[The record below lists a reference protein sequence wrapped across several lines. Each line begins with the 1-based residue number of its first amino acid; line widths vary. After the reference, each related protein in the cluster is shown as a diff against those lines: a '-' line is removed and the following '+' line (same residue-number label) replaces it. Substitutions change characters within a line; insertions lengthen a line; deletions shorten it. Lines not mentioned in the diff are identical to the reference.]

1 VFSFEY
7 WVVELRRQ
15 EQMQR
20 EGVQQHPHGN
30 EDWQLPGWEMT
41 HLLVN
46 ALHSND
52 NPTPIPPNYGVENS
66 FLGFGPSSFPHPNH
80 LSHAMHHPPLGPHN
94 PNFLPNPLSTNAQ
107 SGHQLTQSGHPPAP
121 TNYPSTNLSQ
131 RPTTN
136 EPVSSFFHFINS
148 KEDEKEIGKNRP
160 VTEKQKSRRRASQNM
175 ASRNYRQRKKE
186 YISSIEDK
194 LEQLNIENERLR
206 REVNESRH
214 LATKLMHENTEL
226 KNTQVCDQVDSH
238 DGEDEALN
246 EELMNTELDLKHL
259 IEKLD
264 AGVTHNMDE
273 AGITP
278 LLKMFYQTLRKRH
291 SIFTNQVKKIV
302 NPCIQAKIS
311 ILDSTPNEEG
321 ISQQQHN
328 KARDINEPLSGDA
341 DGNWW
346 VQFVKD
352 AGITE
357 KQEVQIKQLR
367 TQHNSAY
374 HQLRTRR
381 SHLNKDIKDFYR
393 EKFFSFS
400 SQLVGGQ
407 SPRTADVP
415 AVIELTSK
423 LEEMKKNLDAE
434 KLLVLETHDA
444 LAKILTP
451 KQEALFVTRAY
462 TRAHTVSTDTMQMV
476 THMWD
481 AISRKE
487 NALSRCCQPNWLSI
501 ATEL

>member
-1 VFSFEY
+1 
-7 WVVELRRQ
+7 
-15 EQMQR
+15 
-20 EGVQQHPHGN
+20 
-30 EDWQLPGWEMT
+30 
-41 HLLVN
+41 
-46 ALHSND
+46 
-52 NPTPIPPNYGVENS
+52 
-66 FLGFGPSSFPHPNH
+66 
-80 LSHAMHHPPLGPHN
+80 
-94 PNFLPNPLSTNAQ
+94 
-107 SGHQLTQSGHPPAP
+107 
-121 TNYPSTNLSQ
+121 
-131 RPTTN
+131 
-136 EPVSSFFHFINS
+136 
-148 KEDEKEIGKNRP
+148 
-160 VTEKQKSRRRASQNM
+160 M

-186 YISSIEDK
+186 YISSIEEK
-194 LEQLNIENERLR
+194 LEQLNLENERLR
-206 REVNESRH
+206 REVNEGRH

-226 KNTQVCDQVDSH
+226 KNIQVCEQTTAGDS
-238 DGEDEALN
+238 EDEALN

-259 IEKLD
+259 IDKLE
-264 AGVTHNMDE
+264 AGVNGNMDE
-273 AGITP
+273 AGMTP

-311 ILDSTPNEEG
+311 ILDSTPGEEEG
-321 ISQQQHN
+321 GIIRQAIEDN
-328 KARDINEPLSGDA
+328 KGREGSEDG

-346 VQFVKD
+346 PQFVKD
-352 AGITE
+352 AAITD
-357 KQEVQIKQLR
+357 KQEAQIKQLR
-367 TQHNSAY
+367 IQHNTAY
-374 HQLRTRR
+374 HQLRARR
-381 SHLNKDIKDFYR
+381 SQLNKDIKDFYR

-501 ATEL
+501 ATEF